1 MRIHFIAIGG
11 AAMHNLAMAV
21 ATKAGYIVTGS
32 DDEIFDPAR
41 THLQEAGLLPEEMGW
56 HPEKIT
62 SDIDAIILG
71 MHAREDNPELVR
83 ARELGI
89 KIYSFPEYL
98 YEQTKDKIRIV
109 VGGSHGKTST
119 TSMILY
125 VLQHLGIEADY
136 MVGAQ
141 IEGFERMVRL
151 SDTAKYAVFEGDEYL
166 TSPLDLRSKFLWY
179 HPHVAILTGIAWD
192 HINVFPTFEG
202 YVDTFR
208 KFVDGIEE
216 NGTFIYY
223 KHDANLCEIASQAR
237 PDIQLVPY
245 EAYNNSTPSYTTPHN
260 ATPFKI
266 FGRHNMENLQAAA
279 LACQQIGVKLEDF
292 YREIS
297 TFTGASNRLELIDEI
312 GTNVAYKDF
321 AHSPSKLRATVNA
334 VRERYPE
341 KQLVAAMELHTF
353 SSLMAD
359 FLPQY
364 EGCMAQADVALVY
377 FNPKVI
383 EHKRLTPITA
393 EEVRK
398 AFGTENVEVFTDSQL
413 LQERLR
419 SLTYDNTAL
428 LMMTSGTFDGV
439 NIPEFAKELISSNKV
454 NSKKKQAKLPYTHCL
469 NCGAELQGKYCHVCG
484 QEATSKTPTVG
495 AFLVEYANHAF
506 IWDSNFFK
514 TLWNLI
520 SRPGYL
526 TKEFIAGKFASH
538 EHPLKLN
545 MFLLFVLIT
554 LFVFFAGT
562 EKMSN
567 SVHNLTHSES
577 VRPGIQLEFLIKNG
591 YTERIN
597 ESPRDTVH
605 LLAPL
610 FLVERYPEV
619 LSNIETIEDTDGKG
633 LDKWIAVLPH
643 VLIEDSIVML
653 DESGYYRFNQQS
665 KAGENELKMVN
676 TVWSEMVKLIAKYF
690 PLLILFTAPFL
701 AIALGIV
708 QRKSRI
714 PRIHHFIFAL
724 HYTAFLELLMICIFL
739 LHLTLSPPMEWLQWV
754 MIIGSC
760 VYLTIAFRNVYGT
773 TTWTMAALKALFT
786 SVVYVLIGMAIFFV
800 IFIVACFITAN
811 NAMIS

>member
-1 MRIHFIAIGG
+1 
-11 AAMHNLAMAV
+11 MHNLAMAM
-21 ATKAGYIVTGS
+21 ATKAGYVVTGS

-83 ARELGI
+83 ARELGL

-192 HINVFPTFEG
+192 HINVFPTFDG

-223 KHDANLCEIASQAR
+223 KHDSNLCEIASQAR
-237 PDIQLVPY
+237 TDIQQFPY
-245 EAYNNSTPSYTTPHN
+245 EAYEPTPNPSLKGRKVGL
-260 ATPFKI
+260 KI

-279 LACQQIGVKLEDF
+279 LACEQIGVKPEDF

-334 VRERYPE
+334 VRERYPD

-364 EGCMAQADVALVY
+364 EGCMAQADKAFVY
-377 FNPKVI
+377 FNPKVL
-383 EHKRLTPITA
+383 EHKKLPPISA
-393 EEVRK
+393 EEVVQ
-398 AFGTENVEVFTDSQL
+398 AFGSANVEVFTDSQL

-419 SLTYDNTAL
+419 EIEYKNTAL
-428 LMMTSGTFDGV
+428 LMMSSGNFDGM
-439 NIPEFAKELISSNKV
+439 NIPEFAKELIN
-454 NSKKKQAKLPYTHCL
+454 
-469 NCGAELQGKYCHVCG
+469 
-484 QEATSKTPTVG
+484 
-495 AFLVEYANHAF
+495 
-506 IWDSNFFK
+506 
-514 TLWNLI
+514 
-520 SRPGYL
+520 R
-526 TKEFIAGKFASH
+526 
-538 EHPLKLN
+538 
-545 MFLLFVLIT
+545 
-554 LFVFFAGT
+554 
-562 EKMSN
+562 
-567 SVHNLTHSES
+567 
-577 VRPGIQLEFLIKNG
+577 
-591 YTERIN
+591 
-597 ESPRDTVH
+597 
-605 LLAPL
+605 
-610 FLVERYPEV
+610 
-619 LSNIETIEDTDGKG
+619 
-633 LDKWIAVLPH
+633 
-643 VLIEDSIVML
+643 
-653 DESGYYRFNQQS
+653 
-665 KAGENELKMVN
+665 
-676 TVWSEMVKLIAKYF
+676 
-690 PLLILFTAPFL
+690 
-701 AIALGIV
+701 
-708 QRKSRI
+708 
-714 PRIHHFIFAL
+714 
-724 HYTAFLELLMICIFL
+724 
-739 LHLTLSPPMEWLQWV
+739 
-754 MIIGSC
+754 
-760 VYLTIAFRNVYGT
+760 
-773 TTWTMAALKALFT
+773 
-786 SVVYVLIGMAIFFV
+786 
-800 IFIVACFITAN
+800 
-811 NAMIS
+811 

>member
-21 ATKAGYIVTGS
+21 ATKAGYVVTGS

-41 THLQEAGLLPEEMGW
+41 THLEKAGLLPKEMGW
-56 HPEKIT
+56 HPENIT

-125 VLQHLGIEADY
+125 VLQRLGIEADY

-192 HINVFPTFEG
+192 HINVFPTFDG

-223 KHDANLCEIASQAR
+223 KNDNNLCEIASHAR
-237 PDIQLVPY
+237 KDIQVIPY
-245 EAYNNSTPSYTTPHN
+245 EAYQGDVRMR
-260 ATPFKI
+260 I

-279 LACQQIGVKLEDF
+279 LACEQIGIKREDF
-292 YREIS
+292 YREIA
-297 TFTGASNRLELIDEI
+297 TFTGASNRLEFIDEI
-312 GTNVAYKDF
+312 GDNVAYKDF

-334 VRERYPE
+334 VREHYPE
-341 KQLVAAMELHTF
+341 KQLVACMELHTF

-364 EGCMAQADVALVY
+364 EGCMEKADKALVY
-377 FNPKVI
+377 FNPKVL
-383 EHKRLTPITA
+383 EHKKLPPISA

-413 LQERLR
+413 LQARLR
-419 SLTYDNTAL
+419 EIEYKNTAL
-428 LMMTSGTFDGV
+428 LMMSSGNFDGV
-439 NIPEFAKELISSNKV
+439 NIPEFAKELISSNT
-454 NSKKKQAKLPYTHCL
+454 NNDQAKKTPTELPYTHCL

-484 QEATSKTPTVG
+484 QEATSQTPSVG
-495 AFLVEYANHAF
+495 AFIVEYANHAF

-514 TLWNLI
+514 TIWNLI

-545 MFLLFVLIT
+545 MFLLFVFIT
-554 LFVFFAGT
+554 LFALFTGT
-562 EKMSN
+562 DRMNHSMYKMTEN
-567 SVHNLTHSES
+567 EVVQE
-577 VRPGIQLEFLIKNG
+577 QIKFD
-591 YTERIN
+591 YLLKN
-597 ESPRDTVH
+597 EQPDKVQASSLDTITLVAPL
-605 LLAPL
+605 LLA
-610 FLVERYPEV
+610 ERHSKIV
-619 LSNIETIEDTDGKG
+619 RCIDTIECTNEKG
-633 LDKWIAVLPH
+633 LDKWVAIVPQ
-643 VLIEDSIVML
+643 VLIEDEIFVM
-653 DESGYYRFNQQS
+653 DESGDYRINPES
-665 KAGENELKMVN
+665 NVGNAELELFYTLCTKMLDII
-676 TVWSEMVKLIAKYF
+676 SRYF
-690 PLLILFTAPFL
+690 PLFVLFTAPFL
-701 AIALGIV
+701 TLALRLV
-708 QRKSRI
+708 QRKSRL
-714 PRIHHFIFAL
+714 PRIHHFIFSL
-724 HYTAFLELLMICIFL
+724 HYTAFLELLMICIYL
-739 LHLTLSPPMEWLQWV
+739 LYLTVSPPIELLNWIML
-754 MIIGSC
+754 IGSC
-760 VYLTIAFRNVYGT
+760 LYLTMAFRRVYET
-773 TTWTMAALKALFT
+773 QTWTGAALKALLT
-786 SVVYVLIGMAIFFV
+786 SLIYVLIGLVIFSG
-800 IFIVACFITAN
+800 IFIVSCFIIAGNTE
-811 NAMIS
+811 IS

>member
-21 ATKAGYIVTGS
+21 ATKAGYVVTGS

-125 VLQHLGIEADY
+125 VLQHVGIEADY

-192 HINVFPTFEG
+192 HINVFPTFDG

-223 KHDANLCEIASQAR
+223 KHDTNLCEIASQAR
-237 PDIQLVPY
+237 PDIKQLPY
-245 EAYNNSTPSYTTPHN
+245 EAYQGDVRMR
-260 ATPFKI
+260 I

-279 LACQQIGVKLEDF
+279 LACEQIGIKREDF
-292 YREIS
+292 YREIA

-312 GTNVAYKDF
+312 GNNVAYKDF

-439 NIPEFAKELISSNKV
+439 NIPEFAKELISSNKD
-454 NSKKKQAKLPYTHCL
+454 NSKKDQSQIPYTHCL

-506 IWDSNFFK
+506 IWDSHCFK
-514 TLWNLI
+514 TIWNLI

-562 EKMSN
+562 EKVN
-567 SVHNLTHSES
+567 NKVHNITNNEAVLA
-577 VRPGIQLEFLIKNG
+577 GLQLEFMIDRGELD
-591 YTERIN
+591 TTLL
-597 ESPRDTVH
+597 SPQDTVL

-610 FLVERYPEV
+610 FFANQHPGFIRC
-619 LSNIETIEDTDGKG
+619 IDTLENTHDKG
-633 LDKWIAVLPH
+633 LDKWIAVIPH
-643 VLIEDSIVML
+643 SFIEDSIMVEY
-653 DESGYYRFNQQS
+653 ESGCYRLNQEIQT
-665 KAGENELKMVN
+665 AQNELMLVN
-676 TVWSEMVKLIAKYF
+676 NIAQELVDLIARYF
-690 PLLILFTAPFL
+690 PLLVLFTAPFL
-701 AIALGIV
+701 AMSLRFV
-708 QRKSRI
+708 QRKNRL

-724 HYTAFLELLMICIFL
+724 HYTAFLEVIMICIFL
-739 LHLTLSPPMEWLQWV
+739 LHLTVSPPMWLLECGMV
-754 MIIGSC
+754 IGSC
-760 VYLTIAFRNVYGT
+760 LYLTIAFRKVYGT
-773 TTWTMAALKALFT
+773 STWKKAMLKALFT
-786 SVVYVLIGMAIFFV
+786 SVVYVLIGLGVFLGILIVAFFV
-800 IFIVACFITAN
+800 AIN
-811 NAMIS
+811 NALIS